1 MERRFHRHWGNG
13 GGGDLRAAGAGCI
26 ANGSLD
32 WVAFAGGIVA
42 MFSGYAYARLG
53 ASYPSNGGIIDF
65 FRRGLGNGVFS
76 LALSLLYLL
85 TLAVS
90 IAMVA
95 RAFGAY
101 AVQFLHEGSQRSTLF
116 CSTRWGSLR

>member
-1 MERRFHRHWGNG
+1 
-13 GGGDLRAAGAGCI
+13 
-26 ANGSLD
+26 
-32 WVAFAGGIVA
+32 AFGGIVA

-90 IAMVA
+90 IAIAGIA
-95 RAFGAY
+95 RP
-101 AVQFLHEGSQRSTLF
+101 Q
-116 CSTRWGSLR
+116 TRIGITGKHRHNTAKS